1 METTMPQFLFIF
13 LVAIT
18 VQIIF
23 ACFVYGVLMVLN
35 FIFAEPVE
43 DSLVVKKS
51 DLEKE
56 QIQSQI
62 L

>member
-1 METTMPQFLFIF
+1 METTIPHFLFIF

-18 VQIIF
+18 IQIIF
-23 ACFVYGVLMVLN
+23 AWFVYGILMVLN

-43 DSLVVKKS
+43 DSLEVKKS
-51 DLEKE
+51 DLENG
-56 QIQSQI
+56 QIKSQI

>member
-1 METTMPQFLFIF
+1 METPIPHFLFIF

-18 VQIIF
+18 IQIIF
-23 ACFVYGVLMVLN
+23 ACLVYGVLMVLN